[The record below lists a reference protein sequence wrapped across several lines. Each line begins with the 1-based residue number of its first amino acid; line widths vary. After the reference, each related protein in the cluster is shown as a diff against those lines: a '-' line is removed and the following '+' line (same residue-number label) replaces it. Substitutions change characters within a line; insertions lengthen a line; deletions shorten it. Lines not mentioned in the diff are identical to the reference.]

1 MDNNPLE
8 IQMQDIELAN
18 SDNFDCCSRFI
29 ECSDAKKCVVKEDYA
44 VFCRY
49 REKLLNGIC
58 FYGKNSKNF
67 DKKTYEKYESKV
79 KNLSEREKQALRALC
94 YLFTSCYNGLYIDTP
109 MLHKMEEHG
118 FISIT
123 KDCLRIIPQVA
134 SYDDVRRY
142 VKSSEKYEKNF
153 PKLNSLFSVLVE
165 WLMHNNS
172 AICKELTASYCNVK
186 PEKDFNA
193 YFEAINYY
201 CLRDID
207 ESSPDI
213 IVFNEKRL

>member
-8 IQMQDIELAN
+8 MHTEDIELSN
-18 SDNFDCCSRFI
+18 SDNFDCCSRFM

-58 FYGKNSKNF
+58 FYGKNSNNF
-67 DKKTYEKYESKV
+67 DKKTYEKYENAV
-79 KNLSEREKQALRALC
+79 KDLSEQEMRALRALC
-94 YLFTSCYNGLYIDTP
+94 HLFTSHYNGLYFDTP
-109 MLHKMEEHG
+109 MLHKLEERG

-123 KDCLRIIPQVA
+123 KDYSRIIPQVA
-134 SYDDVRRY
+134 SYDDIKKC
-142 VKSSEKYEKNF
+142 VKSSDKYKKNF

-165 WLMHNNS
+165 WLMLNNS
-172 AICKELTASYCNVK
+172 AICAELTAPYCNVK

-193 YFEAINYY
+193 YFESINYY
-201 CLRDID
+201 CLKDI
-207 ESSPDI
+207 EVSSSDI
-213 IVFNEKRL
+213 VVFSGKRL